1 MEKKNA
7 KYLIAGHVIAI
18 VLFGILLFFS
28 ADKTALLLMMSLV
41 IISLIVQ
48 LLVYKVKP
56 GFFGDKTTNHPDT
69 K

>member
-1 MEKKNA
+1 
-7 KYLIAGHVIAI
+7 
-18 VLFGILLFFS
+18 LFFS
-28 ADKTALLLMMSLV
+28 ADKTALLLMMTLVVVSL
-41 IISLIVQ
+41 LVQ